1 MSYADDTTT
10 TFTDMLGT
18 LERLLDKAE
27 AGGMD
32 DAVLDAKLAEDM
44 YPLETQLRVAI
55 NQVWLALG
63 RVGPEELPLDE
74 EAYTSLADVRD
85 RLRAVR
91 EGLAAVPPATWADP
105 EAEIDMTLPNGMRF
119 VMTTREYIR
128 DWMLPNF
135 YFHTTMAY
143 ALLRHKGLDLGK
155 GDFVGHMARYARAP
169 EG

>member
-10 TFTDMLGT
+10 TCTDMLGT

-44 YPLETQLRVAI
+44 YPLETQFRVAI

-143 ALLRHKGLDLGK
+143 ALLRHNGLDLGK